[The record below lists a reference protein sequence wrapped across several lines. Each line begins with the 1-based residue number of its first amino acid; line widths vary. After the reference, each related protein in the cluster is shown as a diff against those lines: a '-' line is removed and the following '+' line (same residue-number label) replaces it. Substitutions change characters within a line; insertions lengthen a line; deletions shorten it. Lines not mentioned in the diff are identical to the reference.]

1 MRAIVRAG
9 LLPGAVV
16 CGAIA
21 CGAGAAAA
29 RAAGPVVTPGRA
41 RPGETVVV
49 SGTCPAGDRGVRV
62 SGAATGEGTV
72 RDGRFRVEARVAGE
86 TGRRPVAVGCV
97 PSGQAGRV
105 PLEVRRP
112 RRPRPHGW
120 AMGGGDQLH
129 VPWTSVALVLVGGA
143 AGTGAAALVRSR
155 FRRTRG

>member
-1 MRAIVRAG
+1 MRAG

-21 CGAGAAAA
+21 CGAGPAA

-62 SGAATGEGTV
+62 SGAAIGAGAV
-72 RDGRFRVEARVAGE
+72 RGGRFRVEARVAGE

-129 VPWTSVALVLVGGA
+129 VPWTSVALVLVAGA

>member
-16 CGAIA
+16 CGAIV
-21 CGAGAAAA
+21 CGAGPGA

-49 SGTCPAGDRGVRV
+49 SGTCPAGDRSVRV
-62 SGAATGEGTV
+62 SGAATGEGSV
-72 RDGRFRVEARVAGE
+72 RDGRFRVEAKVARE
-86 TGRRPVAVGCV
+86 TGRRPVAVACV
-97 PSGQAGRV
+97 PSGRAGKA

-120 AMGGGDQLH
+120 AMGGGDGFR
-129 VPWTSVALVLVGGA
+129 VPWTSVALVLVAGA
-143 AGTGAAALVRSR
+143 AGTGATALVRSR